1 MKNIYAVI
9 DEYLDRGETG
19 VLATI
24 VKRTGATPQ
33 VAGAKMFIGADGKI
47 FGTVG
52 GGCVEAEIWQ
62 NSRNVLKTREAG
74 IVRYALD
81 GKGVEDDGMICGGN
95 IDVFLEPVDEKYRD
109 LYRHIAQSR
118 KEGKRALT
126 ITSFGAHEFS
136 KTLCT
141 IQGES
146 IGDQMGDAEEV
157 IKSLFHEKK
166 PKVLEDRIVEPILTT
181 STLYIYGA
189 GHVSQFISRLAKTM
203 DFTVVVID
211 DRGQFADRERFPEAD
226 EVIADDFENVLK
238 YIDDDGEAYAAV
250 VTRGHKHDALVLEK
264 ILTKPHRYIG
274 MIGSKRKIRIIFDYL
289 EEKGFDPEFLKC
301 VHAPIGVD
309 INAETP
315 QEIALSIVAELVK
328 VRGAG

>member
-1 MKNIYAVI
+1 MKIIYAVI

-62 NSRNVLKTREAG
+62 NSRNVLKTKEAG

-95 IDVFLEPVDEKYRD
+95 IDVFLEPIHEKYRD
-109 LYRHIAQSR
+109 LYRQIAQSR

-136 KTLCT
+136 KTFCT

-146 IGDQMGDAEEV
+146 IGDPMGDEEEV

-189 GHVSQFISRLAKTM
+189 GHISQFISNLAKTM

-211 DRGQFADRERFPEAD
+211 DRGQFANRERFPEAD
-226 EVIADDFENVLK
+226 DVIVDDFENVRK
-238 YIDDDGEAYAAV
+238 HIDDDSEAYAAV

-264 ILTKPHRYIG
+264 ILTRQHRYIG

-289 EEKGFDPEFLKC
+289 EEKGFDPELLKR
-301 VHAPIGVD
+301 VHAPIGID

-328 VRGAG
+328 VRGA